1 MPNTLIQSLLD
12 DFFSVK
18 QGQLFIGEKSVKSVV
33 DEIGTPA
40 YIYDAEILRK
50 RYQEV
55 RGAFDS
61 RVSILFALK
70 SNSNAAFANV
80 LREQGAGAEV
90 ASAGEI
96 EIAKAAGF
104 RGDQIQ
110 FAGPGKTNDDLER
123 ACKRGVFS
131 VNVES
136 AGEVERLSL
145 IAERLNQ
152 EARVSIRVQQP
163 STLKGARMRMSGA
176 DSKFGVPIQDVPAL
190 AEQIERSPS
199 LSFCGLHLYAGT
211 QCFEPSSW
219 IAMAQ
224 ELFDLTELIE
234 STTALT
240 VQHLNF
246 GGGFGVP
253 VFEGDPSFDVQEAGR
268 LLNDLIAK
276 DTNPK
281 RHYFIELGRY
291 LAAPAGMYVMQVTD
305 IKTSGE
311 KQHVILNG
319 GMHHH
324 AAAVGLG
331 SLVKRSFPI
340 VLPERM
346 LESADTSQCLG
357 GPLCLPADEISA
369 KVDLPKAERGDIV
382 AVLVSGAYGL
392 TFSPVMFLGHPLPA
406 EAIVDKEKVTL
417 VRQRGKP
424 EDILRGQITP
434 EMNEC

>member
-1 MPNTLIQSLLD
+1 MLNELVNSLLN
-12 DFFSVK
+12 DFFTVK
-18 QGQLFIGEKSVKSVV
+18 QGKMFIGETSVKSVV
-33 DEIGTPA
+33 DEIGSPA
-40 YIYDAEILRK
+40 YIYDADILRQ
-50 RYQEV
+50 RYQKV
-55 RGAFDS
+55 RSAFDS

-80 LREQGAGAEV
+80 LRTQGAGAEV

-123 ACKRGVFS
+123 ACQRDVFS

-136 AGEVERLSL
+136 AGEVERLSA
-145 IAERLNQ
+145 IASKLNK
-152 EARVSIRVQQP
+152 EAQVSIRVQQP

-176 DSKFGVPIQDVPAL
+176 DSKFGVPITEVPAL
-190 AEQIERSPS
+190 AEKIERSPS

-211 QCFEPSSW
+211 QCFEAASW

-224 ELFDLTELIE
+224 ELFDLTKLIE
-234 STTALT
+234 TTTTLH

-253 VFEGDPSFDVQEAGR
+253 VFEGDPTFDVEEAGR
-268 LLNDLIAK
+268 LLNNLIAS
-276 DTNPK
+276 DTNK
-281 RHYFIELGRY
+281 ERHYFIELGRY
-291 LAAPAGMYVMQVTD
+291 LAAPSGIYVMQVTD

-340 VLPERM
+340 VLPERIS
-346 LESADTSQCLG
+346 EPADTSQCLG

-369 KVDLPKAERGDIV
+369 KVDLPKANLGDLV

-406 EAIVDKEKVTL
+406 EAIVDKGTITL

-434 EMNEC
+434 EIE